1 MLIDI
6 GANLTHESFQEDL
19 DQVLDRA
26 QLAQVQYLLITGAS
40 LSSSSDALQL
50 ASSRDYLFSTA
61 GIHPHHATEC
71 SSHAL
76 QEIKSLA
83 TNPKV
88 RAIGET
94 GLDYFRDFSPRDIQ
108 RNAFEAQLQL
118 ASDLDLPV
126 FLHERDAYPDFAQIL
141 ASYRDQLNHV
151 VVHCFTGDRT
161 ALQAY
166 LDLDCYIGIT
176 GWICDERR
184 GKRLQELVEL
194 IPADRLLLETDAPY
208 LLPRTLK
215 PKPHNRRCE
224 PAHLYEISR
233 VVAQL
238 LNTSTDQL
246 ASQTSRNAK
255 KCFHLP

>member
-71 SSHAL
+71 SSQAL

-108 RNAFEAQLQL
+108 RNTFKAQLQL
-118 ASDLDLPV
+118 AS
-126 FLHERDAYPDFAQIL
+126 E
-141 ASYRDQLNHV
+141 
-151 VVHCFTGDRT
+151 
-161 ALQAY
+161 
-166 LDLDCYIGIT
+166 
-176 GWICDERR
+176 
-184 GKRLQELVEL
+184 
-194 IPADRLLLETDAPY
+194 
-208 LLPRTLK
+208 
-215 PKPHNRRCE
+215 
-224 PAHLYEISR
+224 
-233 VVAQL
+233 
-238 LNTSTDQL
+238 
-246 ASQTSRNAK
+246 
-255 KCFHLP
+255 